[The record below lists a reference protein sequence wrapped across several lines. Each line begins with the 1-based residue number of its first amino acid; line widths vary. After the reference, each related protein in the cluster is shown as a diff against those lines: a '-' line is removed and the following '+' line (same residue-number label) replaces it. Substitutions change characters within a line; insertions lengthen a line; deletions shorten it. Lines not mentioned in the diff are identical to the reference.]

1 MFSRKPEADM
11 SNFDQQKPITKTTSK
26 AIGGQPI
33 PVTPALMPIG
43 APIPMPAPS
52 PSSYAPTAFRGP
64 DRMAPS
70 IIGEDL
76 TVTGNVLSRGEVQ
89 VDGQIQ
95 GDVHCSSLI
104 VGEKAQITGGIVA
117 EDVVVRGR
125 VMGSVRGNRVTLQA
139 SSHVEG
145 DVFHKSLAIEQ
156 GAFFEGKSRRAEDP
170 IATAAQFERMN
181 PVVEQVSHASGL
193 DRDDHSDSHH
203 SDSHGR
209 RIE

>member
-1 MFSRKPEADM
+1 MFIKKPENDM
-11 SNFDQQKPITKTTSK
+11 SNFDQQKPIIKTTSK
-26 AIGGQPI
+26 AVGGQPMA
-33 PVTPALMPIG
+33 PQPQQAPAFGLG
-43 APIPMPAPS
+43 QVNPMPSAP
-52 PSSYAPTAFRGP
+52 PQYAPKPPAFRGAE
-64 DRMAPS
+64 RMAPS

-89 VDGQIQ
+89 VDGTIQ

-145 DVFHKSLAIEQ
+145 DVYHKSLAIEQ
-156 GAFFEGKSRRAEDP
+156 GAFFEGKSRRSEDP
-170 IATAAQFERMN
+170 IATAPRLEGLSQT
-181 PVVEQVSHASGL
+181 HAA
-193 DRDDHSDSHH
+193 
-203 SDSHGR
+203 
-209 RIE
+209 E

>member
-1 MFSRKPEADM
+1 MLFSKKSETDM
-11 SNFDQQKPITKTTSK
+11 SNFDQQRPITKTTSK
-26 AIGGQPI
+26 AIGGQP
-33 PVTPALMPIG
+33 ASMSSSLMPMG
-43 APIPMPAPS
+43 TPVPAPAS
-52 PSSYAPTAFRGP
+52 AQQVFAPKPPAFRGP

-156 GAFFEGKSRRAEDP
+156 GAFFEGKSRRSEDP
-170 IATAAQFERMN
+170 IATAPRLDGMNTQAAQ
-181 PVVEQVSHASGL
+181 
-193 DRDDHSDSHH
+193 
-203 SDSHGR
+203 
-209 RIE
+209 